1 MASVAQKEEEV
12 PPTIK
17 LELKL
22 LVDQTSNRVLFAEA
36 GKDVADF
43 LLGLACLPLGY
54 VTRLVGKQLL
64 SNSIAS
70 LYSSLES
77 LPDACLVAPAVDR
90 AALLNPNVSSYSLAF
105 LENKPKSPVDKKVKI
120 YYSCKDNVTHNYL
133 TEVASLPC
141 PTCKSAMTS
150 ELKVL
155 QREEEQSVEKAREE
169 AGGGYVQGMVS
180 YMVMDDLTIVP
191 ISISSVIELL
201 DNFQDKDASSL
212 YESTVEVGMEE
223 GLELLRVSMQSRTV
237 LTDVFLPKFEG
248 EISIGWVELSAD
260 DSTTNV

>member
-1 MASVAQKEEEV
+1 MPSVAQKEEEEV

-105 LENKPKSPVDKKVKI
+105 LENKPKSPVEKKVKI
-120 YYSCKDNVTHNYL
+120 YYSCSGNVTHNYL
-133 TEVASLPC
+133 TEVARLPC
-141 PTCKSAMTS
+141 PTCEAAMTS

-155 QREEEQSVEKAREE
+155 QREEEQSVDKAREE

-191 ISISSVIELL
+191 IATFSVIELL
-201 DNFQDKDASSL
+201 DNFQVKDVSSL

-223 GLELLRVSMQSRTV
+223 GLNAVKDGSNGR
-237 LTDVFLPKFEG
+237 LPS
-248 EISIGWVELSAD
+248 EI
-260 DSTTNV
+260 